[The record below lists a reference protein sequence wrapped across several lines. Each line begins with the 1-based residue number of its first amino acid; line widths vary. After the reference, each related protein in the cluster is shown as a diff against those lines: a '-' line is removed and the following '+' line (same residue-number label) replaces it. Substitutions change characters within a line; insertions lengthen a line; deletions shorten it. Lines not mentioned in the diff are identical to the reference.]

1 MTETERV
8 DNFIEMFAS
17 PGWKQVIDD
26 ANKLMDVLEEQAA
39 YQAVGVEQLYY
50 TRGRLMQLRQLVS
63 LETAIRASGEADNVH
78 IV

>member
-63 LETAIRASGEADNVH
+63 LETAIRASGETDNVH
-78 IV
+78 TV